1 MKMKKFL
8 EKYSYQCVT
17 LFVNQIAIALFAI
30 SLAFAAG
37 MAKNDTLKIVTSAL
51 SVVFLLFVDFTGVW
65 KLAAEDRV
73 SVDLGKAKLDM
84 TVPIK
89 MWLLSNSINLLLAVL
104 YTLGALVEALAGL
117 RVCSVI
123 ALLVQGEY
131 MGLLSLSV
139 GGVVLN
145 TLWFMYFIITIPSL
159 ITIFVAYIL
168 GVKNIGIGK
177 VFAPKKKK

>member
-1 MKMKKFL
+1 MKKFL
-8 EKYSYQCVT
+8 ERYSYQCVT

-65 KLAAEDRV
+65 KLGAEDRV

-89 MWLLSNSINLLLAVL
+89 MWLLSNPINLLLAVL

-123 ALLVQGEY
+123 ALLVHGEY

-139 GGVVLN
+139 DGVTLN

-159 ITIFVAYIL
+159 ITIFAAYLL
-168 GVKNIGIGK
+168 GVKNVGIGK